1 MDLTAKGSREPSSLA
16 ADGTADDA
24 TWRLRD
30 IWREGHAPRDRFF
43 DDAAASGE
51 LLVARV
57 RLFIVTLLT
66 LILVLPG
73 WDSSVQW
80 VALGTGAVSLV
91 WAIGILALVRVY
103 YRPWLAF
110 VSAAMDITMVSSGL
124 LGLMLAGRPDAA
136 VNSRVLFEA
145 YFLALGYSALR
156 YDWRVCATS
165 GLLAAAQYGA
175 LMAYAQA
182 HWQLED
188 LGRAPDGVFSW
199 NVQIARIVM
208 ILGASVLSATLVLRG
223 QRLRHT
229 SALDRLTGLHNRGAF
244 DERLAQEASRARRS
258 GRPWTLALFDLD
270 HFKRYNDTHGHAG
283 GDQALRA
290 LARVLRAAVRR
301 EDLVARYG
309 GEEFALVLPE
319 TPCAS
324 ALERLEA
331 IRLAVAGLLL
341 PEAKGAEIP
350 ARITVSIGVAGWP
363 ADGVDTREVI
373 ARADARLYQAKAL
386 GRNRLVGPAGAGV

>member
-1 MDLTAKGSREPSSLA
+1 MDLTSKDRAEPSSLA
-16 ADGTADDA
+16 ADPPTDDA

-30 IWREGHAPRDRFF
+30 LWREGHAPRDRFF

-73 WDSSVQW
+73 WDTAVQW
-80 VALGTGAVSLV
+80 VALGTGAVSLA
-91 WAIGILALVRVY
+91 WAVGILALVRVY

-110 VSAAMDITMVSSGL
+110 LSAAMDITMVSAGL

-165 GLLAAAQYGA
+165 GLLAATQYGL
-175 LMAYAQA
+175 LMAFAQA

-188 LGRAPDGVFSW
+188 LGRGPDGVFSW
-199 NVQIARIVM
+199 NVQIARILM
-208 ILGASVLSATLVLRG
+208 LGAASVLSATLVLRG
-223 QRLRHT
+223 QRLHT
-229 SALDRLTGLHNRGAF
+229 RGAF

-270 HFKRYNDTHGHAG
+270 HFKRFNDTHGHAG

-319 TPCAS
+319 TPSAS
-324 ALERLEA
+324 AIERLEA

-341 PEAKGAEIP
+341 PDATGSELP

-363 ADGVDTREVI
+363 ADGIDTREVI

-386 GRNRLVGPAGAGV
+386 GRNRLVGPAGAGA

>member
-1 MDLTAKGSREPSSLA
+1 MDLTNKGNA
-16 ADGTADDA
+16 APPALDDPPPDDA
-24 TWRLRD
+24 SWRLRD
-30 IWREGHAPRDRFF
+30 LWREGHAPRDRFF
-43 DDAAASGE
+43 EDAAASGE

-57 RLFIVTLLT
+57 RLFIVSMLT

-73 WDSSVQW
+73 WDSAVQW
-80 VALGTGAVSLV
+80 VALATGAVSLA
-91 WAIGILALVRVY
+91 WAVGILALVRVY

-110 VSAAMDITMVSSGL
+110 LSAAFDVSMVSAGL

-165 GLLAAAQYGA
+165 GALAAAQYGL
-175 LMAYAQA
+175 LMAFAQS

-188 LGRAPDGVFSW
+188 LGRGPDGVFSW
-199 NVQIARIVM
+199 NVQIARVLM
-208 ILGASVLSATLVLRG
+208 LGAASVLSATLVLRG

-244 DERLAQEASRARRS
+244 DERLAQEASRARRN

-270 HFKRYNDTHGHAG
+270 HFKRFNDTHGHAG

-290 LARVLRAAVRR
+290 LALVLRGAVRR

-319 TPCAS
+319 TPCGS

-341 PEAKGAEIP
+341 PVP
-350 ARITVSIGVAGWP
+350 AGDLPGRITVSIGVAGWP

-386 GRNRLVGPAGAGV
+386 GRNRLVGPAGAGA

>member
-1 MDLTAKGSREPSSLA
+1 MDLTTERRTDKSLA
-16 ADGTADDA
+16 AEQASEGA
-24 TWRLRD
+24 WRLRD
-30 IWREGHAPRDRFF
+30 LWREGRAPRDRFF

-57 RLFIVTLLT
+57 RLFIVSLLT
-66 LILVLPG
+66 LVLVLPG
-73 WDSSVQW
+73 WDSAVQW
-80 VALGTGAVSLV
+80 VALGTGAASLV
-91 WAIGILALVRVY
+91 WAVGIFALVRVY

-110 VSAAMDITMVSSGL
+110 VSAAMDVSTVSAGL

-165 GLLAAAQYGA
+165 GLLAAGQYVL
-175 LMAYAQA
+175 LMAFAQS
-182 HWQLED
+182 HWQLQD
-188 LGRAPDGVFSW
+188 MGRGPDGVFSW
-199 NVQIARIVM
+199 NVQIARVLM
-208 ILGASVLSATLVLRG
+208 ILGAAVLSATLVLRG

-258 GRPWTLALFDLD
+258 GRPWTLALLDLD
-270 HFKRYNDTHGHAG
+270 HFKRFNDTHGHAG

-290 LARVLRAAVRR
+290 LARVLRGAVRR

-324 ALERLEA
+324 AIDRLEA

-341 PEAKGAEIP
+341 PEQASGDAP

-386 GRNRLVGPAGAGV
+386 GRNRLVGPAGAGA

>member
-1 MDLTAKGSREPSSLA
+1 MDLTNKGSADPPALA
-16 ADGTADDA
+16 DPPPDDA
-24 TWRLRD
+24 SWRLRD
-30 IWREGHAPRDRFF
+30 LWREGHAPRDRFF
-43 DDAAASGE
+43 EDAAASGE

-57 RLFIVTLLT
+57 RLFIVSMLT

-73 WDSSVQW
+73 WDSAVQW
-80 VALGTGAVSLV
+80 VALATGAVSLA
-91 WAIGILALVRVY
+91 WAVGILALVRVF

-110 VSAAMDITMVSSGL
+110 VSAAFDVTMVSAGL

-156 YDWRVCATS
+156 FDWRVCASS
-165 GLLAAAQYGA
+165 GALAGAQYGL
-175 LMAYAQA
+175 LMAFAQS

-188 LGRAPDGVFSW
+188 LGRGPDGVFSW
-199 NVQIARIVM
+199 NVQIARVLM
-208 ILGASVLSATLVLRG
+208 LGAASVLSATLVLRG

-229 SALDRLTGLHNRGAF
+229 SALDRLTGIHNRGAF
-244 DERLAQEASRARRS
+244 DERLAQEASRARRN

-270 HFKRYNDTHGHAG
+270 HFKRFNDTHGHAG

-290 LARVLRAAVRR
+290 LARVLRGAVRR

-319 TPCAS
+319 TPCAN
-324 ALERLEA
+324 AIERLEA
-331 IRLAVAGLLL
+331 IRIAVAGLLL
-341 PEAKGAEIP
+341 PVP
-350 ARITVSIGVAGWP
+350 AGDLPGRITVSIGVAGWP

-386 GRNRLVGPAGAGV
+386 GRNRLVGPAGAGA

>member
-1 MDLTAKGSREPSSLA
+1 MDLSRGRSAEPSPLDPQASEA
-16 ADGTADDA
+16 A
-24 TWRLRD
+24 WRLRD
-30 IWREGHAPRDRFF
+30 LWRVGRTPRDRFF

-57 RLFIVTLLT
+57 RLFIVGMLT

-73 WDSSVQW
+73 WEGTIQW
-80 VALGTGAVSLV
+80 VALGVGAVSLV
-91 WAIGILALVRVY
+91 WAMGILALVRVY

-110 VSAAMDITMVSSGL
+110 VSAAMDVSMVSAGL
-124 LGLMLAGRPDAA
+124 LGLMLAGRPEVA

-156 YDWRVCATS
+156 YDWRVCAAS
-165 GLLAAAQYGA
+165 GLLAGGQYGL
-175 LMAYAQA
+175 LMAYAHA
-182 HWQLED
+182 RWQLDD
-188 LGRAPDGVFSW
+188 LGRGPEAVFSW
-199 NVQIARIVM
+199 NVQLARILMV
-208 ILGASVLSATLVLRG
+208 LAASVLSATLVLRG
-223 QRLRHT
+223 QRLRHA

-270 HFKRYNDTHGHAG
+270 HFKRFNDTHGHAG

-290 LARVLRAAVRR
+290 LARVLRGAVRR

-319 TPCAS
+319 TPPTNAMD
-324 ALERLEA
+324 RLEA

-341 PEAKGAEIP
+341 PAASGGDAT

-363 ADGVDTREVI
+363 SDGVDTREVI

-386 GRNRLVGPAGAGV
+386 GRNRLVGPAGAGA